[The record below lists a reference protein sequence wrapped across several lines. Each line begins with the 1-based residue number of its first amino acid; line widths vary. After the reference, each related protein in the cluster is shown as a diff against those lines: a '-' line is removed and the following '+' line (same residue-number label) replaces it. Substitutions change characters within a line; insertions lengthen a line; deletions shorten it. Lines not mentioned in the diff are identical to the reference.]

1 MRYLPIG
8 QKAIR
13 EVAYKK
19 KRFSCLCDIN
29 VQAIELLFHA
39 VKLLLR
45 DRDIPGRIDSWNA
58 MRGMSEIST
67 LYTTRCYVR

>member
-29 VQAIELLFHA
+29 VQAIKLLFHG

-45 DRDIPGRIDSWNA
+45 DRDFPGRIDGWKCHG
-58 MRGMSEIST
+58 RDVGDISSVYDGV
-67 LYTTRCYVR
+67 L